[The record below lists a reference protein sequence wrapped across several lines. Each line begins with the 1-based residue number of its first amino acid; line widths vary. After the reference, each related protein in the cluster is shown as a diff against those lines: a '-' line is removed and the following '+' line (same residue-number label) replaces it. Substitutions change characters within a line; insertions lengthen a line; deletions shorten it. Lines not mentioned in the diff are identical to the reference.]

1 MPNLTPEA
9 WAQIRADYEHTD
21 RPIED
26 ICAEHGI
33 SSGTLRDRM
42 RRWNWTRRRQPIP
55 LDGPPPLPAPPVVPA
70 PTGPAVPT
78 EADATALPAEQD
90 AAPAHSD
97 VASAPLAPRAPADV
111 SPTLIAQRL
120 QGAVA
125 RVLPAIE
132 ATLGRIA
139 GGTTHPRE
147 LENAARAL
155 GSLTRTLRELNA
167 LLAQHAPPKDEGPQ
181 TLEEYRTQ
189 LIRKMDAII
198 AARPAEGD
206 GAALP
211 PAAGDKLG

>member
-1 MPNLTPEA
+1 MPNLTPQA

-55 LDGPPPLPAPPVVPA
+55 LDGPPPLPAPPVVQA
-70 PTGPAVPT
+70 PTRPAMSG
-78 EADATALPAEQD
+78 EADATAVPGEQD
-90 AAPAHSD
+90 AAPAPSD
-97 VASAPLAPRAPADV
+97 VAAAPSTPADV
-111 SPTLIAQRL
+111 SPALIAQRL

-181 TLEEYRTQ
+181 TLEEYRAQ

-198 AARPAEGD
+198 AARPTERDGD
-206 GAALP
+206 ALP
-211 PAAGDKLG
+211 PAAGEKWG